1 VDFFL
6 VDRKEHMMKQEHVKR
21 RLSAVESQKQKSDYV
36 IWDDEVAGLGKRVRA
51 TKSVWLCQ
59 SRVDGKTKR
68 KTLGDCQTIK
78 LEQARAMA
86 TAWLDQFIDRAEDE
100 LAGVTLEHFVE
111 RYLNDCKGRWKPA
124 TLSGHRYGLQRFLP
138 ALGQKEV
145 SAITRED
152 VLAARLSLDAAEGTI
167 NRGIAALSDLMR
179 HAELLGLRR
188 DGSNPCLG
196 LRKHSSEFEAIY
208 LSEDQYRAFG
218 DGLRAREADMPLAV
232 AYIRFLALTG
242 CRRSEAMSLEWG
254 WIDGSR
260 IALPDAKSGPKTIWA
275 GKPVRDLL
283 KALPRD
289 DLHVFSQNGRRVTIH
304 DLNKIWKPIREEMGL
319 PNLRLH
325 DLRHSLA
332 STAINRGLS
341 MELISGLL
349 GHLDQR
355 STAGYAHLNTAP
367 VIAASGRVGK
377 HLEKVLSGG
386 TVKRRKTP
394 GRPRKTAT
402 PKPPPSIYDLYLR
415 SKLKLDDWC
424 REQGLDADTFSEGLG
439 KWRQQQRQQM
449 TNAAEGTSK

>member
-1 VDFFL
+1 
-6 VDRKEHMMKQEHVKR
+6 MKQEHAKR
-21 RLSAVESQKQKSDYV
+21 HLRAVESNQKKSDFV

-59 SRVDGKTKR
+59 FRIDGKTKR

-78 LEQARAMA
+78 LEQARVMA
-86 TAWLDQFIDRAEDE
+86 TTSLDQFNDRAEDV
-100 LAGVTLEHFVE
+100 LVGITLERFVE

-124 TLSGHRYGLQRFLP
+124 TVSGHRYGLKRFLP
-138 ALGQKEV
+138 ALGSKTV
-145 SAITRED
+145 SEITRED
-152 VLAARLSLDAAEGTI
+152 VIAARGSIDAAEGTI
-167 NRGIAALSDLMR
+167 NRGVAALSDLMR
-179 HAELLGLRR
+179 HAELLGIRR

-196 LRKHSSEFEAIY
+196 LRKHRSDFQAIY
-208 LSEDQYRAFG
+208 LSEDQYKAFG
-218 DGLRAREADMPLAV
+218 EGLRVRVADAPLTV
-232 AYIRFLALTG
+232 AFIRFLALTG

-260 IALPDAKSGPKTIWA
+260 ITLPDAKAGPKTIWA

-289 DLHVFSQNGRRVTIH
+289 GLHVFSQNGRRVTIS
-304 DLNKIWKPIREEMGL
+304 DIEKVWKPLREDMGL

-341 MELISGLL
+341 MEVISGLL

-377 HLEKVLSGG
+377 HLEKVLSGSPAK
-386 TVKRRKTP
+386 KRKKP
-394 GRPRKTAT
+394 GRPRKTAK

-415 SKLKLDDWC
+415 SKLNLDDWC
-424 REQGLDADTFSEGLG
+424 KEQGLDADTFSNGLG
-439 KWRQQQRQQM
+439 KWRQQQREQM
-449 TNAAEGTSK
+449 AKAASEESGK

>member
-1 VDFFL
+1 
-6 VDRKEHMMKQEHVKR
+6 MKQEHAKR
-21 RLSAVESQKQKSDYV
+21 ALRAVESPKQKSDYV

-86 TAWLDQFIDRAEDE
+86 MAWLEQFNDRTEDE
-100 LAGVTLEHFVE
+100 LDGITFERFID

-124 TLSGHRYGLQRFLP
+124 TVSGHRYGLKRFLP
-138 ALGQKEV
+138 ALGSRAV
-145 SAITRED
+145 SEITRGD
-152 VLAARLSLDAAEGTI
+152 VIAARSSIDAADGTI
-167 NRGIAALSDLMR
+167 NRGVAALSDLMR

-196 LRKHSSEFEAIY
+196 LRRHRSDFQAIY
-208 LSEDQYRAFG
+208 LTEDQYNAFG
-218 DGLRAREADMPLAV
+218 EGLRARETDAPLAV
-232 AYIRFLALTG
+232 AFIRFLALTG

-254 WIDGSR
+254 WVDGAR
-260 IALPDAKSGPKTIWA
+260 IALPDAKAGPKTIWA

-283 KALPRD
+283 KSLPRD
-289 DLHVFSQNGRRVTIH
+289 GLHVFSQNGRRVTVS
-304 DLNKIWKPIREEMGL
+304 DLAKVWKPLREDMGL

-341 MELISGLL
+341 MEVISGLL

-377 HLEKVLSGG
+377 HLEKVLSGA
-386 TVKRRKTP
+386 TAKKKKKP
-394 GRPRKTAT
+394 GRPRKTAK
-402 PKPPPSIYDLYLR
+402 PKQPPSIYDLYLR

-424 REQGLDADTFSEGLG
+424 REQGLDADTFSKGLG
-439 KWRQQQRQQM
+439 KWRQQQREQM
-449 TNAAEGTSK
+449 ANAAPEESRK

>member
-1 VDFFL
+1 
-6 VDRKEHMMKQEHVKR
+6 MKQEHAKSALR
-21 RLSAVESQKQKSDYV
+21 AVESKQQKTDYV

-78 LEQARAMA
+78 LKQARAMA
-86 TAWLDQFIDRAEDE
+86 TAWLEQFNDRSGDE
-100 LAGVTLEHFVE
+100 LAGITLERFVE
-111 RYLNDCKGRWKPA
+111 RYLNDCKGRWKPT
-124 TLSGHRYGLQRFLP
+124 TLSGHWYGLKRFLP
-138 ALGQKEV
+138 ALGQKAV
-145 SAITRED
+145 SEITRDD
-152 VLAARLSLDAAEGTI
+152 VISARGSIDAAEGTI

-196 LRKHSSEFEAIY
+196 LRKHRSDFQAIY
-208 LSEDQYRAFG
+208 LTEDQYKAFG
-218 DGLRAREADMPLAV
+218 EGLRARETDAPFAV
-232 AYIRFLALTG
+232 AFIRFLALTG

-254 WIDGSR
+254 WVDSAR
-260 IALPDAKSGPKTIWA
+260 IALHDAKAGPKTIWA
-275 GKPVRDLL
+275 GKPVGDLL
-283 KALPRD
+283 KSLPRD
-289 DLHVFSQNGRRVTIH
+289 GLHVFSLNGRRVTIT
-304 DLNKIWKPIREEMGL
+304 DIEKVWKPIREDMGR

-341 MELISGLL
+341 MEVISGLL

-367 VIAASGRVGK
+367 VIAAGERVGK

-386 TVKRRKTP
+386 AVSKQRKP
-394 GRPRKTAT
+394 KRPRKTAK
-402 PKPPPSIYDLYLR
+402 PKSPPSIYDLYLR
-415 SKLKLDDWC
+415 SKLNLDDWC
-424 REQGLDADTFSEGLG
+424 REQGLDAGTFSKGLG

-449 TNAAEGTSK
+449 ANAAEESSK